1 MQYYA
6 IVTEKSLSHHGVK
19 GQKWGERN
27 AEWYPIDA
35 YKKHLRNAKDKTK
48 YLNKLDDSMSNDK
61 YDLHINNK
69 KIDNLY
75 RKKNKLDKKY
85 EGNYNQKYLNKVTKI
100 YPKIEKLE
108 LENIQLRE
116 NIAEAQKAV
125 NKTIMQFVSEGL
137 TIESKS
143 IKRTAYKGE
152 ALVKDS
158 LGAIGSVVMSRLNP
172 AGVGIG
178 IIGNNKVYGMKYK
191 VKETEIQ
198 KPKPKLESPVKT
210 FEDVYGKQDKKETK
224 EQIISK
230 TSKIPEHN
238 SALNID
244 DNVKK
249 NIEKVLNKSGTP
261 ENKAYKERLKEYKN
275 WNTGKY
281 SDEQLK
287 KMAKADASEET
298 ASYIQ
303 YLQDCGLSAQKIHEK
318 YGYSIDTIRSAMS
331 W

>member
-85 EGNYNQKYLNKVTKI
+85 EGNYNQKYLNKITKI

-108 LENIQLRE
+108 LENNQLRE
-116 NIAEAQKAV
+116 NIAEAQEAV
-125 NKTIMQFVSEGL
+125 NKTIMQFASEGL

-143 IKRTAYKGE
+143 ITRTAYKGE
-152 ALVKDS
+152 AFVKDA
-158 LGAIGSVVMSRLNP
+158 LGAIGSVAMAKLNP
-172 AGVGIG
+172 TGVGVG
-178 IIGNNKVYGMKYK
+178 LIGNNKVYGMKYK
-191 VKETEIQ
+191 VKETE
-198 KPKPKLESPVKT
+198 KPKLESPVKT
-210 FEDVYGKQDKKETK
+210 YEDVYGKQDKKETK
-224 EQIISK
+224 EQITSK

-238 SALNID
+238 SALKID
-244 DNVKK
+244 DSVKK
-249 NIEKVLNKSGTP
+249 NAERVIEKSGTP

-275 WNTGKY
+275 WNPGKY

-298 ASYIQ
+298 TSYIQ

-318 YGYSIDTIRSAMS
+318 YGYSLDTIRSAIS

>member
-6 IVTEKSLSHHGVK
+6 IVTEESLYHHGVK

-35 YKKHLRNAKDKTK
+35 YKKHLRNTKDKTK

-61 YDLHINNK
+61 YDLRINNQ
-69 KIDNLY
+69 KIDKLY
-75 RKKNKLDKKY
+75 RKKNRLDKKY

-108 LENIQLRE
+108 LENIQLRK
-116 NIAEAQKAV
+116 NIAEAQEAV

-143 IKRTAYKGE
+143 ITRTAYKGE
-152 ALVKDS
+152 AFVKDA
-158 LGAIGSVVMSRLNP
+158 LGAIGSVAMAKLNP
-172 AGVGIG
+172 AGVGVG
-178 IIGNNKVYGMKYK
+178 LIGNNKVYGMKYK
-191 VKETEIQ
+191 VKETE
-198 KPKPKLESPVKT
+198 KPKLESPVKT
-210 FEDVYGKQDKKETK
+210 YEDVYGKQDKKETK
-224 EQIISK
+224 EQITSK

-238 SALNID
+238 SALKID
-244 DNVKK
+244 DSVKK
-249 NIEKVLNKSGTP
+249 NAERVIEKSGTP

-275 WNTGKY
+275 WNPDKY

-298 ASYIQ
+298 TSYIQ

-318 YGYSIDTIRSAMS
+318 YGYSLDTIRSAIS

>member
-6 IVTEKSLSHHGVK
+6 IVTEESLSHHGVK

-35 YKKHLRNAKDKTK
+35 YKKHLRNTKDKTK

-61 YDLHINNK
+61 YDLRINNQ

-108 LENIQLRE
+108 LENIQLRK
-116 NIAEAQKAV
+116 NIAEAQEAV
-125 NKTIMQFVSEGL
+125 NKTIMQFASEGL

-143 IKRTAYKGE
+143 ITRTAYKGK
-152 ALVKDS
+152 AFAKDA
-158 LGAIGSVVMSRLNP
+158 LGAIGSVAMAKLNP
-172 AGVGIG
+172 AGVGVG
-178 IIGNNKVYGMKYK
+178 LIGNNKVYGMKYK
-191 VKETEIQ
+191 VKETE
-198 KPKPKLESPVKT
+198 KPKLESPVKT

-224 EQIISK
+224 EQITSK

-238 SALNID
+238 SALKID
-244 DNVKK
+244 DSVKK
-249 NIEKVLNKSGTP
+249 NAERVIEKSGTP
-261 ENKAYKERLKEYKN
+261 ENKVYKERLKEYKN
-275 WNTGKY
+275 WNPGKY

>member
-1 MQYYA
+1 MQLGSCVA
-6 IVTEKSLSHHGVK
+6 VALAQADSCSSDQTASLATSICHECSPKSK
-19 GQKWGERN
+19 Q
-27 AEWYPIDA
+27 
-35 YKKHLRNAKDKTK
+35 
-48 YLNKLDDSMSNDK
+48 
-61 YDLHINNK
+61 
-69 KIDNLY
+69 
-75 RKKNKLDKKY
+75 
-85 EGNYNQKYLNKVTKI
+85 
-100 YPKIEKLE
+100 
-108 LENIQLRE
+108 IQ
-116 NIAEAQKAV
+116 
-125 NKTIMQFVSEGL
+125 
-137 TIESKS
+137 
-143 IKRTAYKGE
+143 
-152 ALVKDS
+152 
-158 LGAIGSVVMSRLNP
+158 
-172 AGVGIG
+172 
-178 IIGNNKVYGMKYK
+178 
-191 VKETEIQ
+191 IQ

-224 EQIISK
+224 EQITSK

-331 W
+331 WQYNFKME

>member
-6 IVTEKSLSHHGVK
+6 IVTEESLSHHGVK
-19 GQKWGERN
+19 GQRWGERN

-35 YKKHLRNAKDKTK
+35 YKKHLQNTKDKTK

-85 EGNYNQKYLNKVTKI
+85 EGNYNQKYLNKVAKI

-116 NIAEAQKAV
+116 NIAEAQEAV
-125 NKTIMQFVSEGL
+125 NKTITQFASEGL

-143 IKRTAYKGE
+143 IIRTAYKGE
-152 ALVKDS
+152 AFVKDA
-158 LGAIGSVVMSRLNP
+158 LGSIGSVVMAKLNP
-172 AGVGIG
+172 TGVGVG
-178 IIGNNKVYGMKYK
+178 LIGNNKVYGMKYK
-191 VKETEIQ
+191 VKETE
-198 KPKPKLESPVKT
+198 KPKLESHVKT
-210 FEDVYGKQDKKETK
+210 YEDVYGKQDKKETK
-224 EQIISK
+224 EQITNK

-238 SALNID
+238 SALKID
-244 DNVKK
+244 DSVKK
-249 NIEKVLNKSGTP
+249 NAERVIEKSGTP
-261 ENKAYKERLKEYKN
+261 ENKAYKERLEEYKN
-275 WNTGKY
+275 WNPGKY

-298 ASYIQ
+298 TSYIQ

-318 YGYSIDTIRSAMS
+318 YGYSLDTIRSAIS

>member
-6 IVTEKSLSHHGVK
+6 IVTEESLSHHGVK

-35 YKKHLRNAKDKTK
+35 YKKHLRNTKDKTK

-61 YDLHINNK
+61 YDLRINNQ

-75 RKKNKLDKKY
+75 RKKNRLDKKY

-108 LENIQLRE
+108 LENIQLRK
-116 NIAEAQKAV
+116 NIAEAQEAV

-143 IKRTAYKGE
+143 ITRTAYKGE
-152 ALVKDS
+152 AFVKDA
-158 LGAIGSVVMSRLNP
+158 LGAIGSVAMAKLNP
-172 AGVGIG
+172 AGVGVG
-178 IIGNNKVYGMKYK
+178 LIGNNKVYGMKYK
-191 VKETEIQ
+191 VKETE
-198 KPKPKLESPVKT
+198 KPKLESHVKT
-210 FEDVYGKQDKKETK
+210 YEDVYGKQDKKETK
-224 EQIISK
+224 EQITSK

-238 SALNID
+238 SALKID
-244 DNVKK
+244 DSVKK
-249 NIEKVLNKSGTP
+249 NAERVIEKSGTP

-275 WNTGKY
+275 WNPGKY

-298 ASYIQ
+298 TSYIQ

-318 YGYSIDTIRSAMS
+318 YGYSLDTIRSAIS

>member
-6 IVTEKSLSHHGVK
+6 IVMEESLSHHGVK

-35 YKKHLRNAKDKTK
+35 YKKHLRNTKDKTK

-61 YDLHINNK
+61 YDLHINNQ

-108 LENIQLRE
+108 LENIQLRK
-116 NIAEAQKAV
+116 NIAEAQEAV
-125 NKTIMQFVSEGL
+125 NKTIMQFASEGL

-178 IIGNNKVYGMKYK
+178 FIGNNKVYGMKYK

-198 KPKPKLESPVKT
+198 KPKPKLELPVKT

-224 EQIISK
+224 EQITSK

-249 NIEKVLNKSGTP
+249 NVEKALNKSGTP

-275 WNTGKY
+275 WNPGKY